1 MNVEEIYN
9 ELLDNLLVF
18 TLNYR
23 EIEIMTKLDK
33 WGHILTKSSN
43 NNTMY

>member
-1 MNVEEIYN
+1 MVEEIYN

-23 EIEIMTKLDK
+23 EIEILTKLDK
-33 WGHILTKSSN
+33 
-43 NNTMY
+43 